1 MKKNRPESCGVGR
14 LLFKAFVSV
23 VLLLAA
29 LRIGRLRAEH
39 DRCNGKSHR
48 CGRAACRRR
57 QRRGRGDVHG
67 YDHGGGVK
75 ARGGVGGSLSVA
87 CPSACPYPAVPVTVT
102 LESESTMIEQAVV
115 YPVTVHGQN
124 AILTGSIVNVDAATI
139 ANSSGVEPAGLV
151 AGPRGRCADHQFGSG
166 RTGSRNPYPRYELDQ
181 RLRTALC
188 GDGMFTD
195 NINYLNAK

>member
-1 MKKNRPESCGVGR
+1 MRRRPPLVQGVCIGR
-14 LLFKAFVSV
+14 S
-23 VLLLAA
+23 AA
-29 LRIGRLRAEH
+29 RGLRIGRLRAEY

-67 YDHGGGVK
+67 YDHG
-75 ARGGVGGSLSVA
+75 RGRRFRTESPRGAGVGGF
-87 CPSACPYPAVPVTVT
+87 
-102 LESESTMIEQAVV
+102 
-115 YPVTVHGQN
+115 VHRYVHAARARIGRAGYGDARKRVDDDRAGRGDRLRYGQE
-124 AILTGSIVNVDAATI
+124 TRSDGFDRQRRRRDDRQP
-139 ANSSGVEPAGLV
+139 SGVEPAGLV

-188 GDGMFTD
+188 GGR
-195 NINYLNAK
+195 NVHRQHQLPQCE